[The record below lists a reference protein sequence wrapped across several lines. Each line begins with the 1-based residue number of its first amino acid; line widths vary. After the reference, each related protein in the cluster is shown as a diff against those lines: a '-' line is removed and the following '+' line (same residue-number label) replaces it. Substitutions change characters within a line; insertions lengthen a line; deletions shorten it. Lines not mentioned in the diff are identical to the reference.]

1 MLNFGFKREG
11 FFLVGTNHLCFCF
24 VGSEWSIDGPY
35 EGRHQAQSHAD
46 IRGEQ
51 SDSRCPGLDSVLR
64 ETLLFLI
71 ISLFPFFS
79 QLWLGLHWNI
89 KEVASYLPFFFWM
102 PTNFGSP
109 WPHGPFWS
117 RIGSFAHGVLL
128 SAGLSSVCSCWAVCQ
143 HRTWEFLHH
152 CR

>member
-11 FFLVGTNHLCFCF
+11 FFLVGINRLCFCF

-46 IRGEQ
+46 VRGEQ
-51 SDSRCPGLDSVLR
+51 SDSCRPGLVGKHSVLR

-79 QLWLGLHWNI
+79 QL
-89 KEVASYLPFFFWM
+89 
-102 PTNFGSP
+102 
-109 WPHGPFWS
+109 
-117 RIGSFAHGVLL
+117 
-128 SAGLSSVCSCWAVCQ
+128 
-143 HRTWEFLHH
+143 
-152 CR
+152 